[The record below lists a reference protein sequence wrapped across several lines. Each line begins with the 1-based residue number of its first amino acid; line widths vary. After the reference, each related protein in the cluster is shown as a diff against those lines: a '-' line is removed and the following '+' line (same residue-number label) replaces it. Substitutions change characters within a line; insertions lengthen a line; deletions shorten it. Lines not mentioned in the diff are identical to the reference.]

1 MEKLSVCTVEQ
12 YPHFTFTRLFQNM
25 DEEEIN
31 HSEQEEEV
39 EEQAEEQPDD
49 DDVDENTVEEEKDLS
64 HEDVSEIVENDDD
77 DIVILDDEDNDNRG
91 YQADEEAE
99 DEGMVSDDMFSN
111 VLTELIT
118 LKCRTDSMKKQSQ
131 VIPSAKKFLGMS
143 LSQRSKNL
151 MKNVRKNLL
160 HLCDFV
166 WRGKLPIDI
175 SSNNRRYLKH
185 LLDKRTPQEDVE
197 VGLTEDLRTQ
207 AILCEVIDIIKGN
220 GGTGKTIATC

>member
-1 MEKLSVCTVEQ
+1 
-12 YPHFTFTRLFQNM
+12 M

-39 EEQAEEQPDD
+39 EEQAEEQPDDDD

-77 DIVILDDEDNDNRG
+77 DIVILNEEDNDNRG

-99 DEGMVSDDMFSN
+99 GMISDDMFSK

-118 LKCRTDSMKKQSQ
+118 LKCHTDSKKKQSQ
-131 VIPSAKKFLGMS
+131 VIPSAKKFLVMS
-143 LSQRSKNL
+143 MSRRSKNL
-151 MKNVRKNLL
+151 TKNVRKNLL

-166 WRGKLPIDI
+166 WRGKLPIDT
-175 SSNNRRYLKH
+175 SSDNRRYLKH
-185 LLDKRTPQEDVE
+185 LIDKRTPQADVE
-197 VGLTEDLRTQ
+197 VGLTEDLRTH
-207 AILCEVIDIIKGN
+207 AILCEVIDLIEGN
-220 GGTGKTIATC
+220 GGTGKTITTR